1 MMKRAILTAA
11 ILAACDKESGRAPI
25 EVDATKLH
33 ADYAANEIAA
43 DLEYKDRTL
52 IVSGTIGIIGNST
65 LAGPYITLTADSLV
79 GVTAYFDSPSVLTPL
94 RKGDTVTV
102 RCTGRGMTIGIPVLK
117 DCTMRSK

>member
-102 RCTGRGMTIGIPVLK
+102 RCVGRGVTIGIPVLK